1 MNIDVVIFIE
11 NLQIFSEKVYVH
23 LMTKKLPV
31 YSSEIIKVDS
41 CRRLYVALLR
51 VEVTGLDQRQTEHA
65 YILGW
70 PRKLFGQLNKRA
82 DKHYKILKEM
92 GIPDHLTHL
101 LRNLNTAQEAAVR
114 IRHGIMDWLQTGK
127 GVCQGC
133 ILSSCLLNLYVEY
146 IM

>member
-1 MNIDVVIFIE
+1 
-11 NLQIFSEKVYVH
+11 
-23 LMTKKLPV
+23 
-31 YSSEIIKVDS
+31 
-41 CRRLYVALLR
+41 
-51 VEVTGLDQRQTEHA
+51 
-65 YILGW
+65 
-70 PRKLFGQLNKRA
+70 
-82 DKHYKILKEM
+82 M

-146 IM
+146 IMWNSGLDETQAGIMIARRSIINLRYAANPFLTIISTTVGKNPLGEME